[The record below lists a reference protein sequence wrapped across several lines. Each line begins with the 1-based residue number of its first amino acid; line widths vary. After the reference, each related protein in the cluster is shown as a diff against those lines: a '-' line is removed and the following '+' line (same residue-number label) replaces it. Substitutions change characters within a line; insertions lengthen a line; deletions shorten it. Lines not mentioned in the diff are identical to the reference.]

1 MREDQLQ
8 VSILLRL
15 HIHVHIGLCSSPE
28 KEFAIGQV
36 ANMTHHTSHMTV
48 KGRACGLIFV
58 DLDNLCVSAGLAII
72 QCPQETVNGRALG
85 FSSQY
90 PDSCFAIAGLAI
102 NQGSQET
109 VNGRGSAPPPPPPLT
124 PPPGSPG
131 PQGRRGMSARKQLP
145 DRPIYQAPARESAL
159 AGVLPH
165 SALANF
171 CTIESLH

>member
-28 KEFAIGQV
+28 REFAIGQV

-58 DLDNLCVSAGLAII
+58 DLDSLCVSAGLAII

-109 VNGRGSAPPPPPPLT
+109 VNGRGSAPPHH
-124 PPPGSPG
+124 
-131 PQGRRGMSARKQLP
+131 
-145 DRPIYQAPARESAL
+145 
-159 AGVLPH
+159 PH
-165 SALANF
+165 
-171 CTIESLH
+171 